1 MYLNNKKRKLAI
13 FFNSMRGLIVFKE
26 ISKLF
31 SVDIY
36 LATKNLNTEIL
47 RFLKK
52 KKITFTLIEKIDT
65 TLIDKIK
72 NKNYD
77 ILVSAGFPLI
87 FTEKLIHSSK
97 FGTINLHAGKL
108 PNYRGGSPLNWQIIN
123 GEKKIGI
130 SIIKMCKELDA
141 GNIYSSKTF
150 RLTKKDTIKTV
161 HNKANLFFTKMT
173 IETINKI
180 YLGIQPVPQKKI
192 GVKTY
197 KQRSEDDGLID
208 WDKLNA
214 TEVFNFVRA
223 LTKPYPGAFYFS
235 KNNKKIKIYNC
246 SVSKKNPNILPGE
259 VFFAQKQKFIKCK
272 NFSIRL
278 RY

>member
-1 MYLNNKKRKLAI
+1 M
-13 FFNSMRGLIVFKE
+13 
-26 ISKLF
+26 
-31 SVDIY
+31 
-36 LATKNLNTEIL
+36 
-47 RFLKK
+47 
-52 KKITFTLIEKIDT
+52 
-65 TLIDKIK
+65 
-72 NKNYD
+72 
-77 ILVSAGFPLI
+77 SAGFPLI

-97 FGTINLHAGKL
+97 FGTINLHAGNL

-141 GNIYSSKTF
+141 GNIFSSKIF
-150 RLTKKDTIKTV
+150 RLTKKDDIKTV
-161 HNKANLFFTKMT
+161 HNKANLFFPKMT

-180 YLGIQPVPQKKI
+180 YLGVQPVPQKKI
-192 GVKTY
+192 GIKTY

-223 LTKPYPGAFYFS
+223 ITKPYPGAFYFN
-235 KNNKKIKIYNC
+235 KNNKKIKIHSC

-259 VFFAQKQKFIKCK
+259 VFFSQKQKFIKCK

>member
-1 MYLNNKKRKLAI
+1 M
-13 FFNSMRGLIVFKE
+13 
-26 ISKLF
+26 
-31 SVDIY
+31 
-36 LATKNLNTEIL
+36 
-47 RFLKK
+47 LKK
-52 KKITFTLIEKIDT
+52 NKITFILIEKIDT

-150 RLTKKDTIKTV
+150 RLTKKDNIKTV
-161 HNKANLFFTKMT
+161 HDKANLFFPKMT

-180 YLGIQPVPQKKI
+180 YLGIQSVPQKKV

-223 LTKPYPGAFYFS
+223 VTKPYPGAFYFS

>member
-1 MYLNNKKRKLAI
+1 MYLKKKQTKLAI

-52 KKITFTLIEKIDT
+52 NKISFILIKKIDT
-65 TLIDKIK
+65 FLIDKIK

-77 ILVSAGFPLI
+77 ILISAGFPLI

-123 GEKKIGI
+123 GEKKLALVLLKCVKKLTLEIFI
-130 SIIKMCKELDA
+130 HLKLLD
-141 GNIYSSKTF
+141 
-150 RLTKKDTIKTV
+150 
-161 HNKANLFFTKMT
+161 
-173 IETINKI
+173 
-180 YLGIQPVPQKKI
+180 
-192 GVKTY
+192 
-197 KQRSEDDGLID
+197 
-208 WDKLNA
+208 
-214 TEVFNFVRA
+214 
-223 LTKPYPGAFYFS
+223 
-235 KNNKKIKIYNC
+235 
-246 SVSKKNPNILPGE
+246 
-259 VFFAQKQKFIKCK
+259 
-272 NFSIRL
+272 
-278 RY
+278 

>member
-1 MYLNNKKRKLAI
+1 MYFNNKKTKLAI

-36 LATKNLNTEIL
+36 LATKNLNIDIL
-47 RFLKK
+47 RLLKK
-52 KKITFTLIEKIDT
+52 NKIKFILIKKIDT
-65 TLIDKIK
+65 TLIDRIK
-72 NKNYD
+72 YKNYD
-77 ILVSAGFPLI
+77 ILISAGFPLI

-123 GEKKIGI
+123 GEKQIGI
-130 SIIKMCKELDA
+130 NIIKMCKELDA

-150 RLTKKDTIKTV
+150 RLTKKDNIKTV
-161 HNKANLFFTKMT
+161 HNKANLFFPKMT
-173 IETINKI
+173 IEAINKI
-180 YLGIQPVPQKKI
+180 YLGIQSVPQRKV

-197 KQRSEDDGLID
+197 KQRSEKDGLID

-223 LTKPYPGAFYFS
+223 LTKPYPGAFYFN

-246 SVSKKNPNILPGE
+246 SVSKKNPDILPGE
-259 VFFAQKQKFIKCK
+259 IFFSQKQKFIKCK

-278 RY
+278 KN